1 MSAYLRGLIILVLF
15 SDSSTVSPRPTA
27 KSYMKMADAYL
38 DKGQYALA
46 SKQFLKVI
54 KKAPEHLPAY
64 LGYATALERSGKGRQ
79 IHTAA
84 LAYGNATKLAII
96 QGIKVDSMAQT
107 GTGGI
112 AENILRRAVALTK
125 SGDPSE
131 KLETLVQLAAYAHT
145 NALAA
150 DV

>member
-96 QGIKVDSMAQT
+96 QGIKVDSMAKT
-107 GTGGI
+107 GT
-112 AENILRRAVALTK
+112 AENFLRRAVALTK

>member
-1 MSAYLRGLIILVLF
+1 MGSDYSIFVHPTYLQHL
-15 SDSSTVSPRPTA
+15 SRPTA

-54 KKAPEHLPAY
+54 KKAPDHLPAY
-64 LGYATALERSGKGRQ
+64 LGYATALERAGKGRQ
-79 IHTAA
+79 IHAAA

-96 QGIKVDSMAQT
+96 QGNKVDPMAKA

-112 AENILRRAVALTK
+112 AENILRRAVGLTK
-125 SGDPSE
+125 SGESSGR
-131 KLETLVQLAAYAHT
+131 LETLLQLVAYAHT

-150 DV
+150 DM

>member
-1 MSAYLRGLIILVLF
+1 VSAYLRALITLFLF
-15 SDSSTVSPRPTA
+15 SDLSWVPLRPTA

-46 SKQFLKVI
+46 SKQFLKVM

-64 LGYATALERSGKGRQ
+64 LGYATALERAGKGRQ

-96 QGIKVDSMAQT
+96 QGSEVDTMART

-125 SGDPSE
+125 SGDPSQR
-131 KLETLVQLAAYAHT
+131 LETLLRLVAYAHT